1 MAMNVDESATE
12 TWVESTDGFERVR
25 AVLRSA
31 REPASAV
38 EIAEQ
43 AHVSETTA
51 RKHLGTLADLEVAT
65 TTRDNRTTRYARN
78 EEYHLVRRVQQLQR
92 EHTRRELADA
102 IEEMKTKIREFR
114 ERYGVESPEELAI
127 ELDADGEGWDD
138 RSRWEGT
145 RRNLA
150 LTQTALSYRNAR
162 DVVEA

>member
-1 MAMNVDESATE
+1 MDVNEAATE

-25 AVLRSA
+25 AVLRST
-31 REPASAV
+31 RDPASAA

-51 RKHLGTLADLEVAT
+51 RKHLGTLAELEVAA
-65 TTRDNRTTRYARN
+65 TTRDGRTTLFARN
-78 EEYHLVRRVQQLQR
+78 EEYHLVRRVQKLQR
-92 EHTRRELADA
+92 EHSRRELADA
-102 IEEMKTKIREFR
+102 IEEMKAEIRDLR

-127 ELDADGEGWDD
+127 ELDADAEGWDD
-138 RSRWEGT
+138 RSRWEAT

-150 LTQTALSYRNAR
+150 LAQTALSYRNVR